1 MITTKK
7 LDFKLEE
14 EDIISLQH
22 TYELLSEILNE
33 IENTEDPFTQIT
45 LTNENTIIDT
55 IKICK
60 KLDDYI

>member
-14 EDIISLQH
+14 EDIKALQH

-33 IENTEDPFTQIT
+33 IENVEDPFTQIT
-45 LTNENTIIDT
+45 VTNEDIVIDT
-55 IKICK
+55 IKVCK